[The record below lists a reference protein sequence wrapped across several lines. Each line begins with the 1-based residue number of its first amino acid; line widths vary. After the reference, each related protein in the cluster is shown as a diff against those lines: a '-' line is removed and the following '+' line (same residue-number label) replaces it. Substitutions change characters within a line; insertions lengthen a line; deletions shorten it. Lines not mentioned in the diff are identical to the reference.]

1 MTNYPVMKS
10 VLKIALTMAC
20 LACKEDAP
28 EPLNCPDIYRPVCGS
43 DGKTYG
49 NICEAQYHGIM
60 SYTDGECL

>member
-1 MTNYPVMKS
+1 MTTYPVIKS

-43 DGKTYG
+43 DGITYG
-49 NICEAQYHGIM
+49 NSCEAESHGIV
-60 SYTDGECL
+60 SYTEGKCL